1 MIEDYPK
8 NEDWE
13 YVIPTIDRL
22 EMNWVSR
29 KQTEM
34 FFFDTKLYK
43 YVMHRLRR
51 TWLHKNTKELVDKFI
66 YDYCNEY

>member
-13 YVIPTIDRL
+13 YVIPVIKRL
-22 EMNWVSR
+22 RLSWVSYT
-29 KQTEM
+29 QTEKLLL
-34 FFFDTKLYK
+34 DSKLYE